1 MADDKVVFERGRP
14 LKNREDLQLLQ
25 LVLLDDMAQSLKD
38 LHRTERKEEEERDL
52 TKAIE
57 YDSSQNPLYIGE
69 ARPNTAKSD
78 AGWRIKKIIY
88 DANNNPID
96 VAWASGDQKFDKIW
110 NSRGHYAYV

>member
-1 MADDKVVFERGRP
+1 MAEVVFERGRP
-14 LKNREDLQLLQ
+14 LKNREDLELLQ
-25 LVLLDDMAQSLKD
+25 LVLMDDMARSLKE
-38 LHRTERKEEEERDL
+38 LQRTESKEDQERDL

-57 YDSSQNPLYIGE
+57 YDSNHNPLYIGE

-96 VAWASGDQKFDKIW
+96 IQWASGDQNFNKIW